1 MTRLGLG
8 VGLLVWAGATLLLS
22 STTRINRPSLTERLQ
37 PYHPGGHIHR
47 RQNQAPSLLATWAP
61 LVRRGGDGL
70 AQMFGIG
77 EDLGTRLR
85 RIHSPID
92 PTAFRLRQFVWSA
105 AGCGAGVTIA
115 LATRSPFALDLLL
128 VFGLPLLAFLIV
140 EQHLSRAS
148 AAWQEQL
155 RRELPVVGEQIAM
168 LLDAGYSLGAAVNRV
183 AGRGSG
189 CAARDLRQVANRI
202 RQGVSESEA
211 LAEWASVAR
220 VEALDRLVAVLALDS
235 AAGDLGRL
243 VALEA
248 GQARRDLHRHT
259 IELID
264 KRAEQVW
271 IPVTVAT
278 LVPGVILLAVPF
290 ISALSVFANA

>member
-1 MTRLGLG
+1 MTRLDLG
-8 VGLLVWAGATLLLS
+8 VGLLVWAGTTLLLS
-22 STTRINRPSLTERLQ
+22 STARVNRPSLTERLQ
-37 PYHPGGHIHR
+37 PYHPGGYLSHGR
-47 RQNQAPSLLATWAP
+47 SQSSSFVATWAP
-61 LVRRGGDGL
+61 LVRRAGDSL
-70 AQMFGIG
+70 AQLFGIG

-85 RIHSPID
+85 RIHSPVD
-92 PTAFRLRQFVWSA
+92 ATAFRLRQFLWAA
-105 AGCGAGVTIA
+105 AGCGAGVTIS
-115 LATRSPFALDLLL
+115 LATRSPAALDLLL
-128 VFGLPLLAFLIV
+128 VCGLPLLAFLIV
-140 EQHLSRAS
+140 EQHLAQAS
-148 AAWQEQL
+148 TAWQEQL
-155 RRELPVVGEQIAM
+155 RRELPVVGEQLAM

-189 CAARDLRQVANRI
+189 CCARDLRQVANRI

-211 LAEWASVAR
+211 FAEWASVAR

-264 KRAEQVW
+264 KRAQQVW